1 MIKNKLNIGMRGH
14 DISADNIEELAKKFN
29 EYGLSS
35 IQLVLKKSINGFSE
49 GMFSPSFAKLIGKTF
64 RNNNIDIPILGCY
77 INPSCTDETE
87 LKAQT
92 DYFIENLKY
101 AKFMNAGV
109 VGLETGFVGDTCI
122 PENNHTEEAYQ
133 HLLRTMKYLTSEAE
147 KLGVMI
153 AVEAVNCFVIH
164 SSETMQRLI
173 NDLNSPN
180 ICVIFDLLNLLT
192 IDNYKNQTQIIK
204 TAFDILGD
212 KIIAVHLKDFKVE
225 YNQLIQC
232 PIGQGL
238 LNIPLLLSAVK
249 NNKPYLP
256 IILEE
261 TNEEKITE
269 SMFLLTNKYGYC
281 RLAKQ

>member
-1 MIKNKLNIGMRGH
+1 MRGH
-14 DISADNIEELAKKFN
+14 DISAENIAELSEKFKN
-29 EYGLSS
+29 YGLKS
-35 IQLVLKKSINGFSE
+35 IQLVLKKSINGFRE
-49 GMFSPSFAKLIGKTF
+49 GMFSQSFAKQIGETF
-64 RNNNIDIPILGCY
+64 RKNDIDIPILGCY
-77 INPSCTDETE
+77 INPSCTDEAE
-87 LKAQT
+87 LKIQT

-133 HLLRTMKYLTSEAE
+133 HLLKTMKYLTAEAE

-153 AVEAVNCFVIH
+153 AVEAVSDFVIH
-164 SSETMQRLI
+164 SSETMLRLV

-192 IDNYKNQTQIIK
+192 IDNYKNQEQIIEM
-204 TAFDILGD
+204 AFNILGD

-225 YNQLIQC
+225 HNRLVQC
-232 PIGQGL
+232 PIGEGL
-238 LNIPLLLSAVK
+238 LNIPFLLSAV
-249 NNKPYLP
+249 NNKPCLP

-261 TNEEKITE
+261 TNEEKINE
-269 SMFLLTNKYGYC
+269 SMFLLI
-281 RLAKQ
+281 